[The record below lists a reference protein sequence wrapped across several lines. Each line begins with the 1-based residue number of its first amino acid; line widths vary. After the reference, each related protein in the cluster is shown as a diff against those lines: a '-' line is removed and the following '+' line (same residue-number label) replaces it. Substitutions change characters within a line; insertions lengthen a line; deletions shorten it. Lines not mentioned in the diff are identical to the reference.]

1 MRFILILAAIVV
13 LGQSGATARRAAM
26 PSDATVFIR
35 LVGSLHAEV
44 DDTGRKQTIDRD
56 HVELGTG
63 SGFVISPDGYVLT
76 NDHVVKNR
84 DFVVTKGPM
93 KATVSVKVSR
103 IDVCFSQATSIARG
117 GPSRCLEASIH
128 SADPALD
135 LAVLFVGA
143 SNLPYVALGDSDVVR
158 PGLPVEALGFP
169 FGRDVEVG
177 QGAVAPDLVPD
188 ISTSPAT
195 VAALRASES
204 GERRFIQINGTVNPG
219 NSGGPLV
226 DRDGFAVGVI
236 RMRLVADASIGFAI
250 PINQAKEFLES
261 HGLESLMPIRRLRL
275 GAPQNIEGKGIAL
288 RLPEGL
294 GDTSPIRARVETD
307 SQAADVALRIDRSVS
322 PWPTSQIERTLVTT
336 ETFERFAAT
345 THESQAS
352 SRAGAA
358 PLLLGRASGT
368 SDGGTVDARMS
379 YGILDLGPEK
389 LIARYVGSA
398 EAIAYN
404 ESVLRESLA
413 SLEGQRVISSTPA
426 SMPGAEWPATAPAG
440 PLRLSFPMGW
450 IVEPGSPSVCAGLP
464 SANAFAAAFPAQ
476 DLTLSLR
483 AAVWNEGSLVPQ
495 TAASSCSPRRGSIG
509 DASYASRADWLGVAY
524 AIEGA
529 FLRDGSGRLIQLEVI
544 APNQKSTGARA
555 LLAAWIKKA
564 AER

>member
-1 MRFILILAAIVV
+1 MLILASFVV
-13 LGQSGATARRAAM
+13 LGQSGAMARRAAM
-26 PSDATVFIR
+26 PADATVFIR

-44 DDTGRKQTIDRD
+44 DDSGRKQTIDRD
-56 HVELGTG
+56 RIELGTG

-76 NDHVVKNR
+76 NDHVVNNS

-128 SADPALD
+128 STDPVLD

-143 SNLPYVALGDSDVVR
+143 TNLPYVALGDSDIVR

-177 QGAVAPDLVPD
+177 HGAVAPNLVPD
-188 ISTSPAT
+188 ISTSPAS

-204 GERRFIQINGTVNPG
+204 GERRFIQINGIVNPG

-236 RMRLVADASIGFAI
+236 RMRLAADASIGFAI

-261 HGLESLMPIRRLRL
+261 HGLESLMPVRRLRL
-275 GAPQNIEGKGIAL
+275 GAPQNIDGKGIAL

-307 SQAADVALRIDRSVS
+307 SQTADVALRIDRSVS
-322 PWPTSQIERTLVTT
+322 PWTTSQIERTLVTT

-368 SDGGTVDARMS
+368 SDRDAVDARMN

-398 EAIAYN
+398 ETIAYN

-426 SMPGAEWPATAPAG
+426 SLPGAEWPATTPAG
-440 PLRLSFPMGW
+440 PLRLSFPVGW

-464 SANAFAAAFPAQ
+464 SANAVAAAFPVQ

-483 AAVWNEGSLVPQ
+483 AAVWNESSLAPQ
-495 TAASSCSPRRGSIG
+495 TAASSCASRRGSIG
-509 DASYASRADWLGVAY
+509 DTSYASRADWLGVAY

-529 FLRDGSGRLIQLEVI
+529 FLRDGSGRLVQLEVI
-544 APNQKSTGARA
+544 APDQKSTGARA
-555 LLAAWIKKA
+555 LLAAWIKKT
-564 AER
+564 AEP

>member
-1 MRFILILAAIVV
+1 MRFMLILMSIVV
-13 LGQSGATARRAAM
+13 ALGQSEATARRAAM
-26 PSDATVFIR
+26 PADATVFIR

-76 NDHVVKNR
+76 NDHVVNNS
-84 DFVVTKGPM
+84 DFVVTKGTM

-135 LAVLFVGA
+135 LAVLFVAA

-177 QGAVAPDLVPD
+177 QGAVAPNLVPD

-236 RMRLVADASIGFAI
+236 RMRLAADASIGFAI

-261 HGLESLMPIRRLRL
+261 HGLESLMPVRRLRL
-275 GAPQNIEGKGIAL
+275 GAQQNIEGKGIAL
-288 RLPEGL
+288 RLPDGL
-294 GDTSPIRARVETD
+294 GDTSPIRTRVETD
-307 SQAADVALRIDRSVS
+307 SQAADVALRIDRGVS
-322 PWPTSQIERTLVTT
+322 PWTTSQIERTLVST

-345 THESQAS
+345 SHESQAS

-358 PLLLGRASGT
+358 ALILGHASGT
-368 SDGGTVDARMS
+368 SDGGADARMN

-413 SLEGQRVISSTPA
+413 SLEGHRVISNTPGSVPA
-426 SMPGAEWPATAPAG
+426 AEWPATAPAG
-440 PLRLSFPMGW
+440 PLRLSFPLAW
-450 IVEPGSPSVCAGLP
+450 IVAPGPPSVCAGLP
-464 SANAFAAAFPAQ
+464 RANAFAVAFPAQ

-495 TAASSCSPRRGSIG
+495 TAASSCSSRRGSIG
-509 DASYASRADWLGVAY
+509 DASYASRGNWLGVTY

-544 APNQKSTGARA
+544 APDQKSTGART

-564 AER
+564 AEP